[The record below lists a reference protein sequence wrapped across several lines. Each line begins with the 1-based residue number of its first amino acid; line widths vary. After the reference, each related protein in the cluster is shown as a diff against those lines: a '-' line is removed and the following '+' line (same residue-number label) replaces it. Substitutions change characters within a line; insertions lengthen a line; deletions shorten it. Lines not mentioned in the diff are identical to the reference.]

1 MQEMSLWRSL
11 GTHSHLILPLT
22 LASSHRIFNSCR
34 HLLLSKNKKV
44 HKALFSHVLSFS
56 FFSRFLTLTQSITN
70 PTHWAT
76 EVWQHLFNQ
85 RAKKTAKKHT
95 HRLTQFT
102 QGDVVFLDDKAFT
115 HGRRGTDTETC
126 RTSASPKTRCLPGNC
141 EKVGELQKRLPWR
154 VFQKK
159 KDQRK
164 KNQMLKHSCLYQG
177 RFTTGSDGGLR
188 YSCMLVNRYGPCAII
203 LV

>member
-85 RAKKTAKKHT
+85 RGKNSKKTHPPSNTVYAGWRCVLGWQSIYTWEEGDWYWDLPNICVAKDAMPPGKLRKSWWT
-95 HRLTQFT
+95 
-102 QGDVVFLDDKAFT
+102 AE
-115 HGRRGTDTETC
+115 ET
-126 RTSASPKTRCLPGNC
+126 SMKSFP
-141 EKVGELQKRLPWR
+141 
-154 VFQKK
+154 KK